1 MRRMRHEKFM
11 PMLKSQIELFDESFH
26 IAAGANFEEVQKIW
40 ISIKNNYLTK
50 QMVKTL
56 FGHLDCLKVLLFS
69 EFQLFESCILNLNHV
84 LIYITGTSQL
94 LLPNSVLNEEIMDN
108 IMI

>member
-50 QMVKTL
+50 
-56 FGHLDCLKVLLFS
+56 
-69 EFQLFESCILNLNHV
+69 
-84 LIYITGTSQL
+84 
-94 LLPNSVLNEEIMDN
+94 
-108 IMI
+108 